1 MDTSP
6 ELVNPSGKFKIGS
19 VEAELAL
26 NCAGAVQGAVQG
38 HHLPPGPGK
47 LLRVI
52 GDKYL

>member
-19 VEAELAL
+19 GEAELAL
-26 NCAGAVQGAVQG
+26 NYAGVVQG
-38 HHLPPGPGK
+38 HHLPPVPGK

-52 GDKYL
+52 GDKYLYNG